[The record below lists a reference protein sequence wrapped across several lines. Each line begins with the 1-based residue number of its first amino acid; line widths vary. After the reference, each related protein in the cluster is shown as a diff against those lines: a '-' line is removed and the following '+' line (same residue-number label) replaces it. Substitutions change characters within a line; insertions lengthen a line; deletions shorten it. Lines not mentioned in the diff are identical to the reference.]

1 MDVVVPLAGQLV
13 QVLTP
18 FLPYLVKAGE
28 SVGARAAE
36 QLQDQGWDLA
46 SKLWA
51 RLGSKVEGRPA
62 AQEAARDLAAAPT
75 DEDAQ
80 AALRVQLRKLLA
92 DDPALQ
98 QELSALLNASG
109 QGTTT
114 TNVNVSGD
122 RSVGIGRD
130 VRGGTIITGDQN
142 RTT

>member
-1 MDVVVPLAGQLV
+1 
-13 QVLTP
+13 
-18 FLPYLVKAGE
+18 
-28 SVGARAAE
+28 VG
-36 QLQDQGWDLA
+36 
-46 SKLWA
+46 
-51 RLGSKVEGRPA
+51 GRPA

-122 RSVGIGRD
+122 RSVGVGRD
-130 VRGGTIITGDQN
+130 ARGGTIITGDQN